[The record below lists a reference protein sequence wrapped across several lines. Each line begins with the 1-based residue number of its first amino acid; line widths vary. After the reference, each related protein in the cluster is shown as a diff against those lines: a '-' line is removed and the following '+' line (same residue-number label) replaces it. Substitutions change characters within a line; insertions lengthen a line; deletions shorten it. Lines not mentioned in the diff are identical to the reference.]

1 MIESSLMINYGLQK
15 REKENHFLQLK
26 LTNKEENLVLDIL
39 TFGRFCHG
47 HKDLLTTDMCKSYQK
62 YIKLTISASYF
73 FSSPL
78 DMVGV
83 CSNSCILCNK
93 KNLEKR
99 IWKKFR
105 HYLHELEDLNTIR
118 LGLES

>member
-15 REKENHFLQLK
+15 REKENHFFQLK
-26 LTNKEENLVLDIL
+26 LTNKEENLVFDIL

-73 FSSPL
+73 FL
-78 DMVGV
+78 VLWIWWV
-83 CSNSCILCNK
+83 YVQTLVFFVTK
-93 KNLEKR
+93 KT
-99 IWKKFR
+99 WKK
-105 HYLHELEDLNTIR
+105 
-118 LGLES
+118 